1 MNVNFTERSDLL
13 IFCKVTNSRRV
24 KIFNKYLA
32 LLRFLF
38 SILACY
44 DIHAKIPYPD
54 DFNYNIQYY

>member
-32 LLRFLF
+32 VLRFLF

-44 DIHAKIPYPD
+44 DIHAKIPYLD
-54 DFNYNIQYY
+54 DF